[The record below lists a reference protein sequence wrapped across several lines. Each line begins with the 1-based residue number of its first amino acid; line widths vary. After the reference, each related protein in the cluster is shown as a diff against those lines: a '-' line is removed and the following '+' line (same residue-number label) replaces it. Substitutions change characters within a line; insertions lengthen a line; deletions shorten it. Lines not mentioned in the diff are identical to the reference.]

1 VKSKIGLD
9 INGNF
14 GVEYRTK
21 KSGIFNLGGSV
32 RIPLQPLFQYIAAYS
47 NQSYRTGA
55 IADVNGSYLSLDL
68 KYFLPLKRGNA
79 EIKKG
84 PIE

>member
-1 VKSKIGLD
+1 M
-9 INGNF
+9 
-14 GVEYRTK
+14 
-21 KSGIFNLGGSV
+21 
-32 RIPLQPLFQYIAAYS
+32 RISLQPLFQYIAVYT

-68 KYFLPLKRGNA
+68 KYFLPLKRGTA
-79 EIKKG
+79 DIKKG